1 MKFNLQKNS
10 CLWTLFISTFFQTV
24 LTLFHQAKRPSFIA
38 KPVYP
43 PTRGKKIT
51 RTLSME
57 PSFSRFLL
65 SPLSVYFAYIFNK
78 RYSPL
83 DGAQWTIRKES
94 VPPFFIPVRS
104 LYQKKRPHQRYG
116 PKIMHQQLPVAKK
129 PGTGQPRRQK
139 RERSGKSGYFPSFS
153 LYAKCHKIPITNGN
167 LSSFLLRLIRPL
179 HLDYSILSLYPVW
192 ARTDTSAKRS

>member
-104 LYQKKRPHQRYG
+104 FYQKKKTA
-116 PKIMHQQLPVAKK
+116 PKVRSKNHASTAARGQKARHRAAAPTKK
-129 PGTGQPRRQK
+129 
-139 RERSGKSGYFPSFS
+139 GKKWEVRIFS
-153 LYAKCHKIPITNGN
+153 IVFIIC
-167 LSSFLLRLIRPL
+167 
-179 HLDYSILSLYPVW
+179 
-192 ARTDTSAKRS
+192 